1 MAGRSLLPFFSRNWS
16 LSRSSEDTDP
26 FMAFRRQMNRVF
38 DDAFRGFGMPSLVG
52 PAFGRMPMATL
63 MPQIDLSESEHEI
76 QVTAELPGID
86 EKDVEVILADDMLTI
101 RGEKKAEH
109 EQKDRDYHLVE
120 RSHGTFSR
128 SLPLP
133 FAADPS
139 QVKAGFKNGV
149 LTVTIQKPKE
159 VLEKQ
164 HRIEVQTDTGAAGEP
179 RVSRIDRPAG
189 STSSASPASAAEH
202 KVTEPAA
209 E

>member
-1 MAGRSLLPFFSRNWS
+1 M
-16 LSRSSEDTDP
+16 
-26 FMAFRRQMNRVF
+26 
-38 DDAFRGFGMPSLVG
+38 
-52 PAFGRMPMATL
+52 
-63 MPQIDLSESEHEI
+63 
-76 QVTAELPGID
+76 
-86 EKDVEVILADDMLTI
+86 
-101 RGEKKAEH
+101 
-109 EQKDRDYHLVE
+109 
-120 RSHGTFSR
+120 
-128 SLPLP
+128 PLP

-179 RVSRIDRPAG
+179 RVSRVDRPAG

-202 KVTEPAA
+202 NVTEPAA

>member
-1 MAGRSLLPFFSRNWS
+1 
-16 LSRSSEDTDP
+16 
-26 FMAFRRQMNRVF
+26 
-38 DDAFRGFGMPSLVG
+38 
-52 PAFGRMPMATL
+52 
-63 MPQIDLSESEHEI
+63 MPQIDVSESEHEI
-76 QVTAELPGID
+76 QVTQNCGID
-86 EKDVEVILADDMLTI
+86 EMDVEVILADDMLTI

-109 EQKDRDYHLVE
+109 EQKDRDYHLME

-139 QVKAGFKNGV
+139 QVKAAFKNGV

-164 HRIEVQTDTGAAGEP
+164 HRIEVQTDTGAAGGP
-179 RVSRIDRPAG
+179 RVSRADRPAG
-189 STSSASPASAAEH
+189 TSSASPASAAEN
-202 KVTEPAA
+202 KVKETAA

>member
-16 LSRSSEDTDP
+16 LSRPNEDTDP
-26 FMAFRRQMNRVF
+26 FMAFRREMNRVF
-38 DDAFRGFGMPSLVG
+38 DDTFRGFGMPSLLG
-52 PAFGRMPMATL
+52 PAFGRMPMETL
-63 MPQIDLSESEHEI
+63 MPQIDVSESEHEI

-109 EQKDRDYHLVE
+109 EQKDRDYHLME

-139 QVKAGFKNGV
+139 QVKAAFKNGV
-149 LTVTIQKPKE
+149 LTVAIQKPNE

-164 HRIEVQTDTGAAGEP
+164 HRIEVQTDTGAAGGP
-179 RVSRIDRPAG
+179 RVSRADRPAG
-189 STSSASPASAAEH
+189 TSSASPASAAEN
-202 KVTEPAA
+202 KVKETAA

>member
-16 LSRSSEDTDP
+16 LSRSNEDTDP
-26 FMAFRRQMNRVF
+26 FMAFRREMNRVF
-38 DDAFRGFGMPSLVG
+38 DDAFRGFGRGSMPSLFG
-52 PAFGRMPMATL
+52 PAFGRMPMETL
-63 MPQIDLSESEHEI
+63 MPQIDVSESEREI
-76 QVTAELPGID
+76 QVTAEMPGIN

-109 EQKDRDYHLVE
+109 EQKDRDYHLME

-139 QVKAGFKNGV
+139 QVKAAFKNGV

-164 HRIEVQTDTGAAGEP
+164 HRIEVQTDTGAADGP
-179 RVSRIDRPAG
+179 RVSRADRPAG
-189 STSSASPASAAEH
+189 TSSASPAEH
-202 KVTEPAA
+202 KVTETAA

>member
-16 LSRSSEDTDP
+16 LSRPNEDTDP
-26 FMAFRRQMNRVF
+26 FMAFRREMNRVF
-38 DDAFRGFGMPSLVG
+38 DDTFKGFGMPSLLG
-52 PAFGRMPMATL
+52 PAFGRMPMETL
-63 MPQIDLSESEHEI
+63 MPQIDVSESDHEI

-109 EQKDRDYHLVE
+109 EQKDRDYHLME

-139 QVKAGFKNGV
+139 QVKAAFKNGV

-164 HRIEVQTDTGAAGEP
+164 HRIEVRTDGRSAGEP
-179 RVSRIDRPAG
+179 RVSQADRPAG
-189 STSSASPASAAEH
+189 STSSQSTPSAAEN
-202 KVTEPAA
+202 KVKETAA